1 MWWVAIDRIS
11 HRIYHEE
18 NTLFWWYNMGK
29 LPELFDRMIEIY
41 VKCVRHTLALYLSEE
56 WAEKDGGWY
65 AYFLKLD
72 AKNTANSPVQTEDIT
87 AHVSGVEEF
96 DFQACNKTLQYLTE
110 ARDVIY
116 DKADVSKKMRSCI
129 NPYFAELIR
138 IRNKYIGHEN
148 YTEEQ
153 LKMQAEDRD
162 RAVEMMHRILQ
173 NAFRAVIDP
182 DSPDKDTFFSVFETV
197 RLQYINQHKVK
208 AYYLSD
214 HLDLKK
220 YDASRFFAVCKKLG
234 IDTDIE
240 DDRYI
245 FYTYDLNGT
254 VALLRNFLAK
264 GGDGRDRAPV
274 AGEAA
279 SKKGM
284 TGKKLMVWMVVAL
297 VGVALIG
304 LLISAMAG
312 RQKHKTPGG
321 TDTTTQPAV
330 SGGSGGALTVDIS
343 DLLGELQGSDKTTA
357 GTKAP
362 DGVLGSA
369 NEIPA
374 EYAGMVQAFK
384 YENEQRINLMTLTV
398 KVGGYATP
406 QEATTWGQGTIY
418 SENNTVAVGE
428 GILVKGVSPGET
440 YITYVHN
447 SLCTVYRVIVTP

>member
-1 MWWVAIDRIS
+1 
-11 HRIYHEE
+11 
-18 NTLFWWYNMGK
+18 MGK

-41 VKCVRHTLALYLSEE
+41 VKCVRHTLVSCLSEK
-56 WAEKDGGWY
+56 WADKEDGWY

-87 AHVSGVEEF
+87 AHVNGVEEF

-162 RAVEMMHRILQ
+162 RAVEMMCRILQ
-173 NAFRAVIDP
+173 NAFRYTVDP
-182 DSPDKDTFFSVFETV
+182 DSPEKDTYFSIFEAV

-220 YDASRFFAVCKKLG
+220 YDASRFFATCKKLG

-264 GGDGRDRAPV
+264 GGDGRERPPV
-274 AGEAA
+274 FGKEPTEMVNNRKKNKKILLWFLCGLAG
-279 SKKGM
+279 
-284 TGKKLMVWMVVAL
+284 L
-297 VGVALIG
+297 ALIG
-304 LLISAMAG
+304 LLLAALNGIG
-312 RQKHKTPGG
+312 RQQNTPGG
-321 TDTTTQPAV
+321 TSDSTSPV
-330 SGGSGGALTVDIS
+330 IPDGNGGELNVDIS
-343 DLLGELQGSDKTTA
+343 DLLGGLQGADKTAA

-362 DGVLGSA
+362 DSGENGA

-374 EYAGMVQAFK
+374 EHAGMVQAFK

-406 QEATTWGQGTIY
+406 QEATSWGKGTIY

-440 YITYVHN
+440 YITYVYN
-447 SLCTVYRVIVTP
+447 SHCIVYRVIVTP